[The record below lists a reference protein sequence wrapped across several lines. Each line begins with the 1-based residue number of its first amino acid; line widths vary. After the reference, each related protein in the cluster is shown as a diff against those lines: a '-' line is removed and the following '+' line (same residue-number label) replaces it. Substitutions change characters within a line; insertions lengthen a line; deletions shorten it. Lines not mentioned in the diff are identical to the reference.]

1 MRRVASARR
10 RGFGPR
16 RASGRTGP
24 QRLPGH
30 GGFRTN
36 ETGIAGSN
44 DPVGGASAQRL
55 RGHGGR
61 LLVRLVSLRL
71 RRAAHRVTAAPAEP
85 VPVVSPLEYEHSGCE
100 SRWAPLLGASKAEM
114 CGSAP
119 APALAPVDTTVLSRY
134 CACKDQPHSQRGLGM
149 LRIALVGH
157 AFPPL
162 RRVAV
167 DTTAPSRYRRRR
179 RSARAPARCGAR
191 PPRPPARSCPCGVSH
206 GRARSELDTGPDPH
220 QIRVTHLLLR
230 TSFSSPGPLPSV
242 CTSHGLAPVGGQD
255 CVGGIG
261 ALAHT
266 ILTLCDED
274 CFCGV

>member
-162 RRVAV
+162 RPGGRSGLQGPSQSAPTCDAACGACSSGAPSEFSPRGRLCSRRHAGAVTVAV
-167 DTTAPSRYRRRR
+167 TVTSHRHGQRHGHKSASRSPSR
-179 RSARAPARCGAR
+179 SQ
-191 PPRPPARSCPCGVSH
+191 VSV
-206 GRARSELDTGPDPH
+206 P
-220 QIRVTHLLLR
+220 
-230 TSFSSPGPLPSV
+230 
-242 CTSHGLAPVGGQD
+242 
-255 CVGGIG
+255 
-261 ALAHT
+261 
-266 ILTLCDED
+266 
-274 CFCGV
+274 

>member
-1 MRRVASARR
+1 M
-10 RGFGPR
+10 
-16 RASGRTGP
+16 
-24 QRLPGH
+24 
-30 GGFRTN
+30 
-36 ETGIAGSN
+36 
-44 DPVGGASAQRL
+44 
-55 RGHGGR
+55 
-61 LLVRLVSLRL
+61 
-71 RRAAHRVTAAPAEP
+71 
-85 VPVVSPLEYEHSGCE
+85 
-100 SRWAPLLGASKAEM
+100 GASKAEM

-162 RRVAV
+162 RPGGRSGLQGPSQSAPTCDAACGACSSGAPSEFSPRGRLCSRRHAGAVTVTVTVTSHRHGHKSRSQVSVTVTVTVTSQRPLRMSDNAIRRLSRSQMRRAAAVAPV

>member
-1 MRRVASARR
+1 MRECPRACLGARR
-10 RGFGPR
+10 HDGAVTVLRLQGPTSQSTRTWDAANRAR
-16 RASGRTGP
+16 RARFPPAAAGRPQRPARALAVGADLRRGVRGVLVGRTIRVQP
-24 QRLPGH
+24 SRPPLQPSTRRCRH
-30 GGFRTN
+30 G
-36 ETGIAGSN
+36 
-44 DPVGGASAQRL
+44 
-55 RGHGGR
+55 RGHGHKSASRSPSRSQVSVTVTVTVTSQRPLRMSDNAIRR
-61 LLVRLVSLRL
+61 LSRSQM
-71 RRAAHRVTAAPAEP
+71 RRAAAVAP
-85 VPVVSPLEYEHSGCE
+85 
-100 SRWAPLLGASKAEM
+100 
-114 CGSAP
+114 
-119 APALAPVDTTVLSRY
+119 
-134 CACKDQPHSQRGLGM
+134 
-149 LRIALVGH
+149 
-157 AFPPL
+157 
-162 RRVAV
+162 V